1 MKRLKRDSIS
11 EQIFQELK
19 DKIIK
24 GDWEP
29 GSKIPSENQLCE
41 ILGVSRVSIR
51 EAIHKLVALGILE
64 ARHGEGTFVRESL
77 AESYFNEL
85 LPFFL
90 LDRPD
95 IIKILEYRKI
105 VEVGT
110 IGIAVEKA
118 TQDDIKRLEEIY
130 HDMEKNK
137 DDLEKFAQ
145 LDLKF
150 HMALAYMADN
160 PILNKVD
167 YIINDIL
174 EETMKKIVEKLGS
187 TDGLYYHNRI
197 IEAIK
202 MRHVTEAQQ
211 LMAEHL
217 ERTMAKMA
225 TPQV

>member
-1 MKRLKRDSIS
+1 MRRLKRDSIS
-11 EQIFQELK
+11 EQVFQQLK
-19 DKIIK
+19 EKIIK

-64 ARHGEGTFVRESL
+64 VRHGEGTFVRDSL
-77 AESYFNEL
+77 AESYFNEM

-110 IGIAVEKA
+110 IGIALQKA

-150 HMALAYMADN
+150 HMALAHMADN
-160 PILNKVD
+160 PILNKVN

-174 EETMKKIVEKLGS
+174 EETMKKIVERLGN
-187 TDGLYYHNRI
+187 TDGLYYHIRI

-202 MRHVTEAQQ
+202 AEDVTKAQQ

-217 ERTMAKMA
+217 DRTIEKMS
-225 TPQV
+225 TQK